1 MKTLLQG
8 GGAAVPRPVQ
18 LVPAH
23 TAAYSAPAPPAGYSQ
38 PAAPPAGYSQPAAP
52 PAGYSQ
58 PVTPVPVPEFP
69 VPTYLPINRDSE
81 FPAGF
86 QVLVQYIA
94 AIVGM
99 ALILA
104 I

>member
-8 GGAAVPRPVQ
+8 GGAAVTRPVQ

-23 TAAYSAPAPPAGYSQ
+23 TAAYSAPAAPAGYSQ
-38 PAAPPAGYSQPAAP
+38 PAAPPAGYSQ
-52 PAGYSQ
+52 S
-58 PVTPVPVPEFP
+58 VTPVPVPEFP

>member
-8 GGAAVPRPVQ
+8 GGAAVPRPLQ

-23 TAAYSAPAPPAGYSQ
+23 TAAYSAP
-38 PAAPPAGYSQPAAP
+38 APPAGYSQPAAP

-69 VPTYLPINRDSE
+69 VPTYLPINLDSE

>member
-1 MKTLLQG
+1 M
-8 GGAAVPRPVQ
+8 
-18 LVPAH
+18 
-23 TAAYSAPAPPAGYSQ
+23 
-38 PAAPPAGYSQPAAP
+38 
-52 PAGYSQ
+52 
-58 PVTPVPVPEFP
+58 TPVPVPEFP

>member
-8 GGAAVPRPVQ
+8 GGAAVPAPALPHPLQ

-23 TAAYSAPAPPAGYSQ
+23 TAAYSAPAA
-38 PAAPPAGYSQPAAP
+38 PAGYSQPAAP

-58 PVTPVPVPEFP
+58 PVTAVPVPEFP